1 MLAESLVRHV
11 FRLQNHPVAWA
22 NLLLVILYRFLKA
35 IKFNLRNVVLL
46 NVLCCFCESSWC
58 IVAGRIKDPAHR
70 SKVSLSDKS
79 IQFTATC
86 SKAVIFVKKKS
97 SPTDARIIWTFLLAF
112 PRFYGLS
119 VWSRMILN
127 FTFPRKKYFLLKF
140 SKTVKFYKQVLVIY
154 IMSLLF

>member
-22 NLLLVILYRFLKA
+22 NLLLVFLYRFLKA

-79 IQFTATC
+79 IHFTATC
-86 SKAVIFVKKKS
+86 SQAVIFVKKNLRQQMQGLFEHSSSHFRAFMAFQFGLGWYKISLFLAKNTFFLS
-97 SPTDARIIWTFLLAF
+97 SPKL
-112 PRFYGLS
+112 
-119 VWSRMILN
+119 
-127 FTFPRKKYFLLKF
+127 
-140 SKTVKFYKQVLVIY
+140 
-154 IMSLLF
+154 